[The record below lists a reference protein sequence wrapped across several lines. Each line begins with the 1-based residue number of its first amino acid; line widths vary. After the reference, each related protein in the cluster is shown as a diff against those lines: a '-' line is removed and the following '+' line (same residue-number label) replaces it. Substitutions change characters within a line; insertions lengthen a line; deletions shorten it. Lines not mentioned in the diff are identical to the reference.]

1 MHHDLLLGQINLLSW
16 LLANGGDGSIA
27 DGAGDLAIHYAAI
40 GDQPLAILT
49 LADKG
54 IWQNFKIIVINLDQ
68 SSWRI
73 FFPFYCLFEVK
84 PPYDPVCP
92 SIGRL
97 VVWYVGLT
105 VIMSKKGVKFHFH
118 APTVAHV
125 ILILHYFS
133 KAWSLGSPVNCQNG
147 DKRTPLHLS
156 VINGNMETV
165 RALLKVGA
173 SPNAQVNLF
182 THR

>member
-1 MHHDLLLGQINLLSW
+1 MGATARLPTEPVTLQFTTLPSATNPSPFLLLRTKEYEKISKLLWSTSM
-16 LLANGGDGSIA
+16 L
-27 DGAGDLAIHYAAI
+27 H
-40 GDQPLAILT
+40 
-49 LADKG
+49 
-54 IWQNFKIIVINLDQ
+54 Q

-118 APTVAHV
+118 ASTVAHV

-182 THR
+182 TQT